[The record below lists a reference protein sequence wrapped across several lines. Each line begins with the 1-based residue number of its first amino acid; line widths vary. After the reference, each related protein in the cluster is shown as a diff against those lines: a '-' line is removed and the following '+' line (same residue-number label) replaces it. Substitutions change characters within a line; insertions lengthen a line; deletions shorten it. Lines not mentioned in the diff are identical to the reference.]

1 MAEQQQ
7 KDIATLT
14 LEDLQTV
21 RYHITLWKVTHMI

>member
-21 RYHITLWKVTHMI
+21 SYHITLWKVTHMI